1 VGAGCPVHR
10 GSIRGRQWAGLRGRG
25 NLDLVGKCSVHS
37 GSRQGRHSAGL
48 GVQVTGG
55 AAGDVQI
62 ELAAQLAETGQDNRV
77 NRRRTGGGGRGT
89 MGKCGRPS
97 EYTSGGRCRGVAA
110 GPYPLDFVAL
120 HNWVMAWSGVG
131 GAALP
136 MGKFGFRSALY
147 DHLET

>member
-1 VGAGCPVHR
+1 MSGC
-10 GSIRGRQWAGLRGRG
+10 
-25 NLDLVGKCSVHS
+25 
-37 GSRQGRHSAGL
+37 
-48 GVQVTGG
+48 
-55 AAGDVQI
+55 
-62 ELAAQLAETGQDNRV
+62 
-77 NRRRTGGGGRGT
+77 T
-89 MGKCGRPS
+89 MGTCGRPS

-110 GPYPLDFVAL
+110 GPYPLDLVAL